1 MQRPNNMFR
10 IKEEGCVDLLT
21 TLEEVL
27 KIAEA
32 TGTAIPAFNIDNLE
46 GPEALLEAGEAENCP
61 LILTVGQGAI
71 NAGQLWH
78 LADAVKRLAAQSKV
92 PVVLH
97 LDHGVSYEQ
106 TVLCLRAGFTSV
118 MYDGSHHPFEENVRE
133 SQAVV
138 RSAHAVGVSV
148 ECELGAIG
156 GVEDGIAHK
165 NANLV
170 DLDEVK
176 RFVSAVDCDAL
187 AVGIGNAHGMYK
199 GEPNFDFD
207 RLSACRAL
215 DAPPL
220 VLHGGSGT
228 PDDMIRKAIQ
238 LGIRKI
244 NVASELRM
252 AFMAGIEATVGQRD
266 FYAMY
271 RQGKENMYRLARRKI
286 QLFQGK

>member
-1 MQRPNNMFR
+1 M
-10 IKEEGCVDLLT
+10 LT

-27 KIAEA
+27 KIAEN

-46 GPEALLEAGEAENCP
+46 GPEVLVEAGETENCP

-78 LADAVKRLAAQSKV
+78 LADAVKRLADDTKI

-148 ECELGAIG
+148 ECELGAIS
-156 GVEDGIAHK
+156 GVEDGISHK
-165 NANLV
+165 NVNLV
-170 DLDEVK
+170 DLGEVE
-176 RFVSAVDCDAL
+176 RFIAAVDCDAL
-187 AVGIGNAHGMYK
+187 AVGIGNAHGMYQ
-199 GEPNFDFD
+199 GTPHFDFD
-207 RLSACRAL
+207 RLAACRAL
-215 DAPPL
+215 GTPAL
-220 VLHGGSGT
+220 VLDGGAGT
-228 PDDMIRKAIQ
+228 PDAMIRKAIQ
-238 LGIRKI
+238 LGIRKV
-244 NVASELRM
+244 NVATELRM
-252 AFMAGIEATVGQRD
+252 AFMAGLEATVAERD
-266 FYAMY
+266 FYGMY
-271 RQGKENMYRLARRKI
+271 RQAKSNMYELACRKI
-286 QLFQGK
+286 RLFQGKDTSTPIEQTV